1 MANTPES
8 PFDRIN
14 RLLQQQ
20 NLLTAQQS
28 QEMQTAITSAVE
40 DFPNR
45 LADAQSLLNQNVSSI
60 MTDFGPKSQEITS
73 QLGQLKLDPSQQL
86 QFEQQLNAGLTQLK
100 SQSGQLGNFK
110 IPNISGVAGS
120 GIDLFAG
127 GTGDLQNA
135 ISSANFGEFDQAISQ
150 GTAALG
156 QSIESGQVQN
166 AINSAAG
173 QLSDQLGNLPD
184 QFSQF
189 SQSLQIPGE
198 GNPALSFSGLNADE
212 LQRLSAD
219 AVTNLEDIVSGDD
232 LGVLLGQVQQ
242 GAPEFQAFFDQ
253 LSLGSG
259 EGAAAGK
266 EQKSMSEQKVDNSK
280 KVGGGENKLHDFES
294 YTYRLTMYLLTK
306 EELKTAFEEPSEF
319 VPKHVILSSGGGY
332 TDRRL
337 PDFQEDFMIDDLDFT
352 TVVGLNSRS
361 KASNAIDVTFTITEP
376 YGITFL
382 DRLLSAC
389 ETVGGCP
396 NYVEQPYLL
405 EITFLGNPS
414 GSNPNTFIDQKRIPI
429 KFMEMQ
435 IKPSASGTQYKCR
448 AIPFNHLAFLN
459 TVAAVPRDLAVLAGT
474 VGEFLATEQDLD
486 GVLKKNKE
494 RAAKDL
500 EAFLSNQSFG
510 GAGFSAEAREQKR
523 REFQNQYLV
532 KANSFPGAYNAYF
545 ADVSGDEKNKTFK
558 YPPAVIKFVL
568 DPEFETSKIV
578 HPEDTDAR
586 TVEMNNPNARL
597 KGTFTD
603 GLLTNGRTK
612 QEFPIRAGTNVI
624 QVLDRLMQRSDYI
637 VNQVKSSAEIIE
649 RLEEAKKKKSANQA
663 QQDQNVRDVR
673 ALEEK
678 AKQFKYLDWY
688 KIIPHVE
695 LAEFDSKRN
704 AYAKKVTY
712 HIKKYRAA
720 NAYHP
725 DFKLTRI
732 TKDKIVRSYEYFYTG
747 NNKDII
753 NLSIDFDS
761 TFYTQITAYQG
772 KKSRVNA
779 KTISHENSTANPD
792 KVDNKSVESNGP
804 ADQPITNQSL
814 SANSDNAGQLNR
826 QDNASSQAVSDIA
839 KSIYTTQRGDML
851 NLQVGIIGDPDF
863 VKQDDCY
870 INPQSKE
877 YNDFVFNPDD
887 SPINPKLGTVVFDSQ
902 QVYVQLLFKNA
913 VDIDDS
919 VGLTNKGLAGGG
931 GKPVVLSNGRKLN
944 ASFSGVYKVV
954 TVSNQFKKG
963 EFTQMIDIIKMPN
976 DLLESEGEDT
986 VEGNAQNGSV
996 TLDPVDNGGTPRSTA
1011 QATESSQ
1018 PQASS
1023 LDRSDSGAQGL
1034 AGDAEESAGAFQA
1047 DIDRVAPAFAESPTA
1062 PIEPI
1067 DGQGTAEGQS
1077 VGQIPGL
1084 TSIIDLNK
1092 QQITATVNNIAN
1104 TDFQTEIGT
1113 INELFSGQIIDEEGN
1128 PVEE

>member
-8 PFDRIN
+8 PFDKIN

-20 NLLTAQQS
+20 DILNDQQS

-73 QLGQLKLDPSQQL
+73 QLNQLKLDPSQQL

-110 IPNISGVAGS
+110 IPNISGTAGS

-127 GTGDLQNA
+127 GTGELQNA
-135 ISSANFGEFDQAISQ
+135 ISSANFGEFNQAISQ

-166 AINSAAG
+166 AIASAAG
-173 QLSDQLGNLPD
+173 QVSDQLSNLPD
-184 QFSQF
+184 QFSQL

-219 AVTNLEDIVSGDD
+219 AFTNLEDIVSGDQ
-232 LGVLLGQVQQ
+232 LGALLGQVQQ
-242 GAPEFQAFFDQ
+242 GAPDVQAFFNK
-253 LSLGSG
+253 LGFGSG
-259 EGAAAGK
+259 DGAAAGT
-266 EQKSMSEQKVDNSK
+266 EQKAMSEQKVNLSD

-306 EELKTAFEEPSEF
+306 EELKQAFEEPSNF

-352 TVVGLNSRS
+352 TVVGLNNRS

-389 ETVGGCP
+389 ETVGGCS

-474 VGEFLATEQDLD
+474 VGEFLATEQNLD
-486 GVLKKNKE
+486 EVLKTNKE
-494 RAAKDL
+494 RAAADL
-500 EAFLSNQSFG
+500 TAFKAKLPFN
-510 GAGFSAEAREQKR
+510 GAGLSGTAEERKLA
-523 REFQNQYLV
+523 EFQNQYLV

-545 ADVSGDEKNKTFK
+545 ADVSGDEENKTFK

-568 DPEFETSKIV
+568 DPEFEKSKIV

-586 TVEMNNPNARL
+586 TVEMDNPNARL
-597 KGTFTD
+597 KNTVTD
-603 GLLTNGRTK
+603 GLLSDGRTK
-612 QEFPIRAGTNVI
+612 QEFPVRAGTNII

-637 VNQVKSSAEIIE
+637 VNQVRSSTEVLNE
-649 RLEEAKKKKSANQA
+649 LEEAKKELDGVNFTIA
-663 QQDQNVRDVR
+663 QLDQNIRDVR

-779 KTISHENSTANPD
+779 KTNSNENSDTNPD
-792 KVDNKSVESNGP
+792 KVDNKSVESTGP

-826 QDNASSQAVSDIA
+826 QDNAASQAVSDIA

-863 VKQDDCY
+863 IKQDDCY

-877 YNDFVFNPDD
+877 YNDFVSDPDG
-887 SPINPKLGTVVFDSQ
+887 SPINPDLGTIAFDSQ

-944 ASFSGVYKVV
+944 GSFSGVYKVV

-996 TLDPVDNGGTPRSTA
+996 TLDPADNGGTPTST
-1011 QATESSQ
+1011 E
-1018 PQASS
+1018 QASS
-1023 LDRSDSGAQGL
+1023 LDRSDSGPQGL
-1034 AGDAEESAGAFQA
+1034 AGDTEESAGIFQA
-1047 DIDRVAPAFAESPTA
+1047 DIDRVAPAFAESATA
-1062 PIEPI
+1062 PIELI
-1067 DGQGTAEGQS
+1067 DGQGVSDGRS
-1077 VGQIPGL
+1077 VAFNQ
-1084 TSIIDLNK
+1084 TEEQRSSIIEANR
-1092 QQITATVNNIAN
+1092 QITTATPNNIAN
-1104 TDFQTEIGT
+1104 TAFQTEIGT
-1113 INELFSGQIIDEEGN
+1113 LNQLFSGQIIDEEGN

>member
-20 NLLTAQQS
+20 SFLNDQQS

-60 MTDFGPKSQEITS
+60 MADFGPKSQEITS
-73 QLGQLKLDPSQQL
+73 QLNQLKLDPSQQL

-110 IPNISGVAGS
+110 IPNISGTAGS

-127 GTGDLQNA
+127 GTGELQNA
-135 ISSANFGEFDQAISQ
+135 ISSANFGEFNQAISQ

-166 AINSAAG
+166 AIASAAG
-173 QLSDQLGNLPD
+173 QVSDQLSNFPD
-184 QFSQF
+184 QFSQL
-189 SQSLQIPGE
+189 SQTLQIPGE

-219 AVTNLEDIVSGDD
+219 AFTNLEDIVSGDQ

-242 GAPEFQAFFDQ
+242 GAPDVQAFFNK
-253 LSLGSG
+253 LGFGSG
-259 EGAAAGK
+259 DGAAAGT
-266 EQKSMSEQKVDNSK
+266 EQKAMSEQKVNLGD

-306 EELKTAFEEPSEF
+306 EELKQAFEEPSKF

-352 TVVGLNSRS
+352 TVVGLNNRS

-396 NYVEQPYLL
+396 NYIEQPYLL

-474 VGEFLATEQDLD
+474 VGEFLATEQNLD
-486 GVLKKNKE
+486 EVLKTNKE
-494 RAAKDL
+494 RAAADL
-500 EAFLSNQSFG
+500 KAFKAKLPFN
-510 GAGFSAEAREQKR
+510 GAGLSETAEQRKLA
-523 REFQNQYLV
+523 EFQNQYLV

-545 ADVSGDEKNKTFK
+545 ADVSGDEENKTFK

-568 DPEFETSKIV
+568 DPEFEKSKIV

-586 TVEMNNPNARL
+586 TVEMDNPNARL
-597 KGTFTD
+597 KNTVTD
-603 GLLTNGRTK
+603 GLLSDGRTK
-612 QEFPIRAGTNVI
+612 QEFPVRAGTNII

-637 VNQVKSSAEIIE
+637 VNQVRSSTEVLNE
-649 RLEEAKKKKSANQA
+649 LEEAKKKKSSNQA
-663 QQDQNVRDVR
+663 RQDQNIRDVR

-704 AYAKKVTY
+704 AYAKKLTY

-761 TFYTQITAYQG
+761 TFFTQITAYQG

-779 KTISHENSTANPD
+779 KTNSNENSKTNPD
-792 KVDNKSVESNGP
+792 RSDNLTVELTGP

-826 QDNASSQAVSDIA
+826 QDNAASQAVSDIA

-851 NLQVGIIGDPDF
+851 NLQVGIIGDPAF
-863 VKQDDCY
+863 IKQDDCY

-877 YNDFVFNPDD
+877 YNDFVSNPDG
-887 SPINPKLGTVVFDSQ
+887 SPINPDRGTIAFDSQ

-944 ASFSGVYKVV
+944 GSFSGVYKVV

-996 TLDPVDNGGTPRSTA
+996 TLDPADNGGTPTST
-1011 QATESSQ
+1011 E
-1018 PQASS
+1018 QASS
-1023 LDRSDSGAQGL
+1023 LDRSDSGPQGL
-1034 AGDAEESAGAFQA
+1034 AGDTEESAGIFQA
-1047 DIDRVAPAFAESPTA
+1047 DIDRVAPAFAEPPTA
-1062 PIEPI
+1062 PIELI
-1067 DGQGTAEGQS
+1067 DGQGVSDGRS
-1077 VGQIPGL
+1077 VAFNQ
-1084 TSIIDLNK
+1084 TEEQRSSIIEANR
-1092 QQITATVNNIAN
+1092 QITTATPNNIAN
-1104 TDFQTEIGT
+1104 TAFQTEIGT
-1113 INELFSGQIIDEEGN
+1113 LNQLFSGQIIDEEGN